1 MYIDLIPTD
10 FYILAS
16 LIDTSEDNV
25 FTPYYHQDNVKVS
38 GTSIYVIHYYNSVEK
53 LSEKGLICKVPNSN
67 SIFISEYGKEYLR
80 KVIHVEEE
88 KSNSIYPQFKR
99 FGDCEISEGG
109 LSKLDYFA
117 AKLYGTIYPDM
128 IKRGY
133 NSKDSTREVF
143 EKAAQM
149 VEESNKRQS

>member
-1 MYIDLIPTD
+1 MSNLELQCKDLISYLGD
-10 FYILAS
+10 S
-16 LIDTSEDNV
+16 IDENQIEHIKNV
-25 FTPYYHQDNVKVS
+25 FVN
-38 GTSIYVIHYYNSVEK
+38 I
-53 LSEKGLICKVPNSN
+53 
-67 SIFISEYGKEYLR
+67 GKDTCD
-80 KVIHVEEE
+80 
-88 KSNSIYPQFKR
+88 SIYPQFKR
-99 FGDCEISEGG
+99 IGDREISEGG

-128 IKRGY
+128 INRGY